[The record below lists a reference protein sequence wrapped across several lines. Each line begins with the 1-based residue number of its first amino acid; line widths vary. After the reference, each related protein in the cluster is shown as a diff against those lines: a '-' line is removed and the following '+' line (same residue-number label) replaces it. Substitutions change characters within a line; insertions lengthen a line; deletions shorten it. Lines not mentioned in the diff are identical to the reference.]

1 MLSGLQV
8 IRHLL
13 LIPAAKSRPAA
24 PADSAPSTSIPPSSR
39 SPAPIPTSRT
49 VIPSIDL
56 TDDPVR
62 TSHGASV
69 ERRLDRILDLLER
82 QADRPRPR
90 SSARSPRRR
99 TRSRS
104 LPRERRSR
112 SPLRRRAVRQPAE
125 PDHPPPPAVAPE
137 TPMNRIGLERRLRR
151 ELTATSGLHILH
163 DFSGSSPDINGLT
176 YEALN
181 LSIEVCRRETKRD
194 TTLWITN
201 AELEYEHQQRDGIRA
216 TIRFRGYI
224 QSSFVPVPE
233 WMKRARWTRMTFLRK
248 RESSDPWTL
257 FELTAG

>member
-1 MLSGLQV
+1 MVPVSREDLIASWIFLNAKLTGPGHNLQPDHRGGEHV
-8 IRHLL
+8 RDRCRGKGDHDHL
-13 LIPAAKSRPAA
+13 
-24 PADSAPSTSIPPSSR
+24 
-39 SPAPIPTSRT
+39 
-49 VIPSIDL
+49 
-56 TDDPVR
+56 
-62 TSHGASV
+62 
-69 ERRLDRILDLLER
+69 
-82 QADRPRPR
+82 
-90 SSARSPRRR
+90 
-99 TRSRS
+99 
-104 LPRERRSR
+104 
-112 SPLRRRAVRQPAE
+112 LRRRAVLQPAE

-163 DFSGSSPDINGLT
+163 DFSGSSADINGLT

-224 QSSFVPVPE
+224 QSPFVPVPE